1 MLSSFPEL
9 RQLSVEDEPFPPV
22 DGGCHVIGHVD
33 DEAEARM
40 SPSGM
45 GHVIPYLRLLLVTSS
60 WNSSSTPLLAHSH
73 THMQSVTEVRAMI
86 ACSPTWLLVC
96 YQLLCTEDT
105 EI

>member
-45 GHVIPYLRLLLVTSS
+45 GHVIPYLRL
-60 WNSSSTPLLAHSH
+60 
-73 THMQSVTEVRAMI
+73 
-86 ACSPTWLLVC
+86 
-96 YQLLCTEDT
+96 
-105 EI
+105 